1 MATQIDGSKEPAS
14 SQSARH
20 SAAGPWGYPWIGALP
35 RLALNPV
42 RFLVA
47 ASRQYG
53 DVFKLPIGF
62 SDAYVLSHPEHLQH
76 IVQERNQN
84 YVKGTLWNP
93 LRLVLGN
100 GLGVSDGS
108 FWLRQRRMMQSQ
120 FNAERLSALASM
132 LSETIADGLTQ
143 WGQAAQQRSGTPIDL
158 VQGMGQIA
166 LMACTKA
173 LLGGDL
179 SRSAA
184 SAICRAVH
192 QVLDTMFLP
201 LLTHWAPPWVPV
213 PGAKRFKEAIRTID
227 KVVYELIEQRRSDPL
242 PRHDLLSLLLSA
254 RNPESG
260 QVMTNQQLRDEVVTM
275 FLASYEPVVT
285 ALSWALVLLGKHP
298 GVEHRLREE
307 VRSVLDTRM
316 PTAEDL
322 SRLPYTKSVLQ
333 ETLRLYP
340 PVWMLIREAVASDV
354 VGGVQI
360 PAGATVLGFT
370 YGIHRDP
377 RFWRAPDNFDPA
389 RFSSAK
395 GAELRRFNYMPF
407 GAGAHK
413 CIGEHYA
420 MMEAQIFLVLILQ
433 RYQVRIVNGQ
443 QIEPR
448 ATFTLRPGGTVLA
461 TLQPA

>member
-1 MATQIDGSKEPAS
+1 MAPQIVGAKEPDS
-14 SQSARH
+14 RQSAWH
-20 SAAGPWGYPWIGALP
+20 SAAGPWGYPWVGALP

-42 RFLVA
+42 RFLGV

-53 DVFKLPIGF
+53 DVFKLPMGF
-62 SDAYVLSHPEHLQH
+62 TDAYVLSHPDHLQH
-76 IVQERNQN
+76 IIQERNQN

-93 LRLVLGN
+93 LRMVLGN
-100 GLGVSDGS
+100 GVGVSDGS
-108 FWLRQRRMMQSQ
+108 FWLRQRRMMQPQ

-132 LSETIADGLTQ
+132 LSETITDGLMQ
-143 WGQAAQQRSGTPIDL
+143 WRSAADQQTGVQIDL

-166 LMACTKA
+166 LRACTKA

-179 SRSAA
+179 SVSAA
-184 SAICRAVH
+184 GEICRAVH

-201 LLTHWAPPWVPV
+201 LLTHWVPPWLPV
-213 PGAKRFKEAIRTID
+213 PGAKRFQSAIRAID
-227 KVVYELIEQRRSDPL
+227 RVVSELIEQRRGDPI

-254 RNPESG
+254 RDPESG
-260 QVMTNQQLRDEVVTM
+260 QAMTNQQLRDEVVTM

-285 ALSWALVLLGKHP
+285 ALAWTMVLLSKHP
-298 GVEHRLREE
+298 SVELRLREE
-307 VRSVLDTRM
+307 VQSVLGTRL

-322 SRLPYTKSVLQ
+322 RRLTYARSVLQ

-340 PVWMLIREAVASDV
+340 PVWLLIREAVEADV

-377 RFWRAPDNFDPA
+377 RFWRDPETFDPEHFSAA
-389 RFSSAK
+389 RT
-395 GAELRRFNYMPF
+395 AEHRRFAYMPF
-407 GAGAHK
+407 GAGGHK

-420 MMEAQIFLVLILQ
+420 MMEAQIFLALILQ
-433 RYQVRIVNGQ
+433 RYQVRIADGQ
-443 QIEPR
+443 QVQPR
-448 ATFTLRPGGTVLA
+448 ATFTLRPDGKVLA
-461 TLQPA
+461 ILKPA